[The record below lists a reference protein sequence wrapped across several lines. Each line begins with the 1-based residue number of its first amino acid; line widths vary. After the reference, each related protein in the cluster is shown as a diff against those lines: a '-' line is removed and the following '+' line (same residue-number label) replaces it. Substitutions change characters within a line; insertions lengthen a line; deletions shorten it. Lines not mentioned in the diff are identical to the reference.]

1 MPTGKGKLWV
11 LSALPEGIEGAFMS
25 ASLRQSLS
33 GTLAA
38 LAGFAV
44 AVTFVELDRS
54 RPARPKRP
62 DTALPGAERAA
73 DEPHALQQKRS
84 LESGRGRHAEGPTQ
98 IPWRGWKDVFW
109 RTIQEISADRLM
121 LIAAGVVFYAMLAV
135 VPAITALVS
144 LYGLF
149 AKASSINEHLN
160 FLADVMPQGAY
171 GLISDQVVRIAANS
185 DGKLT
190 FAFVVGL
197 GLAVWS
203 ANAGMKAIF
212 DALNIVYEEEE
223 KRSFIKLN
231 LISLAFTLGAVIV
244 LLLAI
249 GSVVVLPL
257 VLAYLGFAAESQAG
271 FLPLLRWPALFVVV
285 MLGLELLYRYGPS
298 RRHAKWRWVSAGGM
312 FAALAWIAVSLAFS
326 FYLSRFADYNATY
339 GSLGAVIGLMM
350 WLWISTLV
358 ILVGAELNSES
369 EHQTARDST
378 VGPEKPL
385 GARGAT
391 MADTVGAAQG

>member
-1 MPTGKGKLWV
+1 MAA
-11 LSALPEGIEGAFMS
+11 SAARSI
-25 ASLRQSLS
+25 R
-33 GTLAA
+33 TVLAA
-38 LAGFAV
+38 LAGFAITAA
-44 AVTFVELDRS
+44 AVRLEQVLRRHP
-54 RPARPKRP
+54 RPTGQAPLG
-62 DTALPGAERAA
+62 TERVS
-73 DEPHALQQKRS
+73 DEPFALQQKRA
-84 LESGRGRHAEGPTQ
+84 LETGRGRRADAPTR
-98 IPWRGWKDVFW
+98 IPWRGWKDVLW
-109 RTIQEISADRLM
+109 RTYQQISADRLA

-149 AKASSINEHLN
+149 AKASGINEHLN
-160 FLADVMPQGAY
+160 FLAGVMPKGAY
-171 GLISDQVVRIAANS
+171 DLISEQILRIAANS

-190 FAFVVGL
+190 FAFIVSL
-197 GLAVWS
+197 GLAIWS

-212 DALNIVYEEEE
+212 DALNVVYDEDE

-231 LISLAFTLGAVIV
+231 LISLGFTLGAVVV

-257 VLAYLGFAAESQAG
+257 VLAYLGFAAEQQAG

-285 MLGLELLYRYGPS
+285 VLGLELLYRYGPS
-298 RRHAKWRWVSAGGM
+298 REPAKWRWVSVGSV
-312 FAALAWIAVSLAFS
+312 FAALAWIAVSVAFS
-326 FYLSRFADYNATY
+326 WYLSRFADYNATY

-358 ILVGAELNSES
+358 VLVGAELNSEL

-378 VGPEKPL
+378 TGTAKPL
-385 GARGAT
+385 GARGAV
-391 MADTVGAAQG
+391 MADTVGEAQG